1 MRQPRTIRSHESCRR
16 GRYRRGNH
24 HRQRSVSNLDF
35 LSLRARAGWA
45 LGNFLPYG
53 FVGFALGRADI
64 AIAAN
69 VSVLQCPSGGGVCAP
84 FSFAGSAGKSG
95 DLLYG
100 LAVGGGMDI
109 ALTPNIFVRGEYE
122 YTRFAPIA
130 NVLLTVTS
138 AASAPAS
145 NSDARRT
152 IVCTDQART
161 DHMRLIFIATE
172 ASGRTSRLATMS
184 LVAVAYFL
192 KCSVSRCACAEAAS
206 S

>member
-1 MRQPRTIRSHESCRR
+1 V
-16 GRYRRGNH
+16 G
-24 HRQRSVSNLDF
+24 NLDF

-122 YTRFAPIA
+122 YTRFAPTA
-130 NVLLTVTS
+130 NVLLSVTG
-138 AASAPAS
+138 
-145 NSDARRT
+145 AR
-152 IVCTDQART
+152 VGAG
-161 DHMRLIFIATE
+161 FK
-172 ASGRTSRLATMS
+172 
-184 LVAVAYFL
+184 F
-192 KCSVSRCACAEAAS
+192 
-206 S
+206 

>member
-1 MRQPRTIRSHESCRR
+1 
-16 GRYRRGNH
+16 
-24 HRQRSVSNLDF
+24 VSNLDF

-109 ALTPNIFVRGEYE
+109 ALTPHFCAWRVRIY
-122 YTRFAPIA
+122 P
-130 NVLLTVTS
+130 LCPHCQC
-138 AASAPAS
+138 PAHGYQ
-145 NSDARRT
+145 RR
-152 IVCTDQART
+152 VGAG
-161 DHMRLIFIATE
+161 FK
-172 ASGRTSRLATMS
+172 
-184 LVAVAYFL
+184 F
-192 KCSVSRCACAEAAS
+192 
-206 S
+206 